1 VLKNAIAEDGGVR
14 KIIVNAFTT
23 LDGIM
28 QAPGGPEED
37 PTGGFKHG
45 GWSVNYWD
53 EMMAKAIMDDL
64 LAKPFDLL
72 AARPTTYSRPTGR
85 MSKTTRTS

>member
-1 VLKNAIAEDGGVR
+1 MR
-14 KIIVNAFTT
+14 KIVANTFVS
-23 LDGIM
+23 LDGVM

-53 EMMAKAIMDDL
+53 DMMTKTIMDGL
-64 LAKPFDLL
+64 LGKPLTSCL
-72 AARPTTYSRPTGR
+72 AGGLMRYLRPTGR
-85 MSKTTRTS
+85 LSKMTLTSSTPWPQTR